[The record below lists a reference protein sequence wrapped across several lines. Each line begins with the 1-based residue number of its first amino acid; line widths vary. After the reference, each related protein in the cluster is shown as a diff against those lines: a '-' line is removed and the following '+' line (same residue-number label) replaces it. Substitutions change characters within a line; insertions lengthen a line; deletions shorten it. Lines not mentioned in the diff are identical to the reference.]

1 LQCLL
6 RIEERLDVRR
16 VELTHDVLCGV
27 VKASRDRRQEREAR
41 EATERLLAEQ
51 KEREAAA
58 HRSAVRAR
66 QVAAGCT
73 VLAAVALVAAV
84 FAYFSGQRARRAEQE
99 AKQTR
104 ALAEQARGQAEQLL
118 GYLSDDFARELENF
132 GRLEVLAEFSQ
143 RQIDYFHGLPLVL
156 RGPQSV
162 RNGALALIHH
172 SRAVR
177 TLGQLDVAGANA
189 EEAIKLLSGLRDS
202 GDRSAATTI
211 SLALAYDAQGR
222 VLESRSDPAAL
233 PTSQRA
239 LALLQ
244 PLLSGSSVSVGA
256 KRAYVQIGARV
267 GFQQGV
273 FDHPEEVVRTE
284 REVMQMA
291 ADLGARDLRDLDMG
305 AYYAE
310 AGGWM
315 ASSLEQLGRFDDA
328 RHTSEECLA
337 LADQVLER
345 RPGYRLALHAA
356 QILAG
361 VLTSVARDEL
371 DPAAALRPAL
381 RQEQVSLTLLK
392 LDPNNVT
399 SLNNMS
405 VAEGQLQ
412 SALWSAGRLHD
423 SASYNFKQFEY
434 ARRASAGGPSF
445 VVNASGTFAAVAYF
459 QTALDDTTGAATTIA
474 AAEAMVA
481 TLRQGEPTGSTTV
494 IVADGWLRVA
504 QGLAAFHRD
513 DLDATRRI
521 ATEAVRELG
530 TIAPRGES
538 RFYTNLQLYFAQHLQ
553 GRAEFLAGDFAA
565 AEHSEI
571 KAVEARK
578 AAGAEAMDDRRF
590 LYEAV
595 TWLALAQL
603 RQGHTSEAARTI
615 VPAVKFQRE
624 LAARNRGDRWQP
636 QELAAALYAQALTDP
651 GKRVA
656 LLHEAAVLM
665 DGLAPEV
672 RATRDVQRWRARILE
687 AQQTGGAASGG

>member
-1 LQCLL
+1 
-6 RIEERLDVRR
+6 
-16 VELTHDVLCGV
+16 
-27 VKASRDRRQEREAR
+27 
-41 EATERLLAEQ
+41 
-51 KEREAAA
+51 
-58 HRSAVRAR
+58 VRAR
-66 QVAAGCT
+66 QIAAGCT

-84 FAYFSGQRARRAEQE
+84 FAYFSGQRARRAEHE
-99 AKQTR
+99 AQQTR

-118 GYLSDDFARELENF
+118 GYLSDDFGRELESF

-143 RQIDYFHGLPLVL
+143 RQIAYFHGLPPVL
-156 RGPQSV
+156 RGPEST

-172 SRAVR
+172 SRALR

-189 EEAIKLLSGLRDS
+189 DEAVRLLSGLRDS
-202 GDRSAATTI
+202 GDHSAATTI
-211 SLALAYDAQGR
+211 SLALAYAAQGR
-222 VLESRSDPAAL
+222 VLESRSDPASL

-244 PLLSGSSVSVGA
+244 PLLSTSSASLAA
-256 KRAYVQIGARV
+256 KRAYVEIAARV

-273 FDHPEEVVRTE
+273 FNRPEEVIRTE
-284 REVMQMA
+284 RDAMQMA
-291 ADLGARDLRDLDMG
+291 ADLGARDLSDLDMG

-315 ASSLEQLGRFDDA
+315 ATSLEGLGRFEEA
-328 RHTSEECLA
+328 RRTSEECLTV
-337 LADQVLER
+337 ADQVLER

-371 DPAAALRPAL
+371 NPAAALPPAL

-412 SALWSAGRLHD
+412 SALWSAGRLQE
-423 SASYNFKQFEY
+423 SATHNLKQFDY
-434 ARRASAGGPSF
+434 ARRASGGGPSF
-445 VVNASGTFAAVAYF
+445 VVNASGTMAAVAYF
-459 QTALDDTTGAATTIA
+459 QAALGDAAGATSTVVTAA
-474 AAEAMVA
+474 AMVA
-481 TLRQGEPTGSTTV
+481 KLRQSEPAGSTTV
-494 IVADGWLRVA
+494 VIADGWVKIAEALT
-504 QGLAAFHRD
+504 AFQRE
-513 DLDATRRI
+513 DLTATRRST
-521 ATEAVRELG
+521 AEAVRELDPLAQHG
-530 TIAPRGES
+530 DLQFNR
-538 RFYTNLQLYFAQHLQ
+538 NLELYFAQHLQ

-565 AEHSEI
+565 AERSEA
-571 KAVEARK
+571 KAIAARK
-578 AAGAEAMDDRRF
+578 AAGAAAMDDRRF

-595 TWLALAQL
+595 TWLALAQT
-603 RQGHTSEAARTI
+603 RQGHAREAAQTI
-615 VPAVKFQRE
+615 APAVNFQRE

-636 QELAAALYAQALTDP
+636 QELAAALYAQALCDP

-656 LLHEAAVLM
+656 LLHEATALI

-672 RATRDVQRWRARILE
+672 RATHDVQRWRARILE
-687 AQQTGGAASGG
+687 AQRSGTANGG